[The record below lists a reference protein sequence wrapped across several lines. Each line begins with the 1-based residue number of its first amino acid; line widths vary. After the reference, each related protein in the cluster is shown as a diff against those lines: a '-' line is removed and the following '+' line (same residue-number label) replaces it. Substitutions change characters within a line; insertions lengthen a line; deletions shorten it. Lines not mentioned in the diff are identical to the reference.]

1 MSSTIIIVILS
12 IRRGRRVG
20 RTNATLIYIQYVE
33 SHIDQRQLS
42 GAEGCPDSPD
52 EFLEI
57 DSAAIERSVY
67 YCV

>member
-1 MSSTIIIVILS
+1 M
-12 IRRGRRVG
+12 G

-33 SHIDQRQLS
+33 SHIDQRQSS